1 MRLQVRWKWEGRDFL
16 GYLWWVRGRGVEL
29 RPVPPGDSFDAQEVE
44 LYRSVLSVLPN
55 ARVTEVPTDE

>member
-16 GYLWWVRGRGVEL
+16 GYLWRVPGKGVEVW
-29 RPVPPGDSFDAQEVE
+29 PVPPGDSFGPDDVE

-55 ARVTEVPTDE
+55 AKITEVPTDE